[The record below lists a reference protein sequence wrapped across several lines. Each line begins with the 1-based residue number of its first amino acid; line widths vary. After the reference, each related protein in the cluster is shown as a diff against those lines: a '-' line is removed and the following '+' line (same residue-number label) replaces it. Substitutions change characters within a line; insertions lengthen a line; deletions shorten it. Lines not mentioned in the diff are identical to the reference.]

1 MKDEAVGGDKG
12 DGVAGGG
19 ERTTWQG
26 NSADLAYE
34 EPITQEEWDA
44 AYREEAQNKLT
55 TGNSQS

>member
-19 ERTTWQG
+19 EGTTWQG
-26 NSADLAYE
+26 NSANSAYE